1 MLLYPR
7 LPITVASDIADASLS
22 KTIEFLRIDSG
33 VAHSVATYAPTGGN
47 RVNESHLLN
56 VNNTLRECAQRFGYP
71 QPLDSY
77 RIRGFDA
84 ASGKVLHE
92 VLGISPSEASHQ
104 GTWTFMACI
113 MWPDIVRWRFP
124 GASNITSKDRFLG
137 GNRGLRNTFGR
148 VWWRAYLL
156 KQPENDHP
164 YELLDLLGE
173 DELVQITER
182 PNIAGSPVLA
192 KQICKTFLEVIARSS
207 STGITR
213 SNLLR
218 EAMKRFRMP

>member
-1 MLLYPR
+1 MLSVLGIRNP
-7 LPITVASDIADASLS
+7 LIVIA
-22 KTIEFLRIDSG
+22 
-33 VAHSVATYAPTGGN
+33 
-47 RVNESHLLN
+47 
-56 VNNTLRECAQRFGYP
+56 
-71 QPLDSY
+71 
-77 RIRGFDA
+77 
-84 ASGKVLHE
+84 LHE

-218 EAMKRFRMP
+218 EAMKRFRRLLPIISFDALDDKVLRDLVNEVFSSSLTSLSTNRVLS